1 MVKDGILKPC
11 ANAFLTPIY
20 PAYSPKNFIFALR
33 RSVSK
38 LVLGGQSTTKFF
50 FQLFSNVNFSFL
62 GEIFIY
68 FFLSKLLISNT
79 FPEISMPFCHS
90 SPFFGQNRIF
100 GRFHLIFG
108 STVLHFV
115 YVLRS
120 SQKDSKFFKL
130 GQMKYHENLKTP
142 H

>member
-1 MVKDGILKPC
+1 
-11 ANAFLTPIY
+11 
-20 PAYSPKNFIFALR
+20 
-33 RSVSK
+33 
-38 LVLGGQSTTKFF
+38 
-50 FQLFSNVNFSFL
+50 
-62 GEIFIY
+62 
-68 FFLSKLLISNT
+68 
-79 FPEISMPFCHS
+79 MPFCHS

-130 GQMKYHENLKTP
+130 GQMKYHENLKNLINNQKGLKWVDIFNEVKNG
-142 H
+142 

>member
-1 MVKDGILKPC
+1 MNFETLRKRFFDPDFPC
-11 ANAFLTPIY
+11 LLAEKFY
-20 PAYSPKNFIFALR
+20 FCSPTLR
-33 RSVSK
+33 FGVSTRGSEYHE
-38 LVLGGQSTTKFF
+38 VF